1 MNKVKVLICVFSL
14 FFLTIGCKGQTTAN
28 EGANGWIPLR
38 MEKKQGRI
46 TLFPLDAIWKEK
58 DYPIGVPN
66 KITLPEFFQISF
78 SFAMS
83 RYNMMKDGDLDS
95 TSFYN
100 LNYDTKRYGDT
111 QHHFLMKGVSG
122 WKGDD
127 HIMVLDQNYN
137 NDVSDDPLYVFNKT
151 NIQSN
156 QADTVIN
163 IVYQN
168 IIGDSI
174 HAVKTALYFKDR
186 SSVMN
191 DTIINKSIDFGYY
204 NNLTAD
210 FKFCN
215 EPLNLLLSDW
225 TQDQE
230 LYSTVNVNYKN
241 ETFTMNKG
249 DVIKF
254 NDCYLSLDS
263 IDFTDRKILI
273 SNSKKPK
280 LFPHLK
286 SVSLYNSDT
295 LSTKQHVKKYTL
307 VHFWGSWC
315 APCVQNLP
323 TLVNFDVKKQ
333 YENVIFKGIC
343 VDNKRENAIKTANEL
358 KLQWDQLYFT
368 NQQLAHEF
376 SERII
381 TYPTY
386 MVVDS
391 SDHIVFKTLKMDALE
406 EFLNKLD
413 N

>member
-1 MNKVKVLICVFSL
+1 
-14 FFLTIGCKGQTTAN
+14 
-28 EGANGWIPLR
+28 
-38 MEKKQGRI
+38 
-46 TLFPLDAIWKEK
+46 
-58 DYPIGVPN
+58 
-66 KITLPEFFQISF
+66 
-78 SFAMS
+78 
-83 RYNMMKDGDLDS
+83 MKSGDLDS

-100 LNYDTKRYGDT
+100 INYDPKRYGDT
-111 QHHFLMKGVSG
+111 KHHFLMKGVSG
-122 WKGDD
+122 WYGDN
-127 HIMVLDQNYN
+127 HVLILDQNYN

-151 NIQSN
+151 AIQAN
-156 QADTVIN
+156 RADTVID
-163 IVYQN
+163 IAYQN
-168 IIGDSI
+168 IISDSV
-174 HAVKTALYFKDR
+174 HVVKTALYFKDR

-191 DTIINKSIDFGYY
+191 DTIEKKSIDFGYY

-210 FKFCN
+210 ITFCD
-215 EPLNLLLSDW
+215 ETLGLLLSDW

-230 LYSTVNVNYKN
+230 LNSIVNVNYKD
-241 ETFTMNKG
+241 ETFQMIKG
-249 DVIKF
+249 DVMKF

-307 VHFWGSWC
+307 IHFWGSWC

-381 TYPTY
+381 TSVSYTHLTLPTNRE
-386 MVVDS
+386 V
-391 SDHIVFKTLKMDALE
+391 
-406 EFLNKLD
+406 
-413 N
+413 

>member
-1 MNKVKVLICVFSL
+1 MDSFK
-14 FFLTIGCKGQTTAN
+14 
-28 EGANGWIPLR
+28 NG
-38 MEKKQGRI
+38 KKQSRNA
-46 TLFPLDAIWKEK
+46 LFPLDAIRKEK
-58 DYPIGVPN
+58 DYPIGIPN
-66 KITLPEFFQISF
+66 KLAFPEFFQISF
-78 SFAMS
+78 SFVMS

-100 LNYDTKRYGDT
+100 LNYDSKRYGDT
-111 QHHFLMKGVSG
+111 KHHFLMKGVSG

-137 NDVSDDPLYVFNKT
+137 NDVSDDPLYVFNKAD
-151 NIQSN
+151 IQSN
-156 QADTVIN
+156 RADTVIN

-174 HAVKTALYFKDR
+174 HVVETALYFKDR

-191 DTIINKSIDFGYY
+191 DTIVKKSIDFGYY
-204 NNLTAD
+204 YNLRAD

-215 EPLNLLLSDW
+215 ETLGLSLSDW

-230 LYSTVNVNYKN
+230 LYSKVKVNYKN
-241 ETFTMNKG
+241 EIYTVNKG
-249 DVIKF
+249 DVIKI

-263 IDFTDRKILI
+263 IDFTGRKILI
-273 SNSKKPK
+273 SGNKKPK

-286 SVSLYNSDT
+286 GVSLYNSDT
-295 LSTKQHVKKYTL
+295 LSTRQHLKKYTL
-307 VHFWGSWC
+307 IHFWGSWC

-323 TLVNFDVKKQ
+323 TLVNSNVKKQ
-333 YENVIFKGIC
+333 YKNVVFKGIC
-343 VDNKRENAIKTANEL
+343 VDNNREKAMKTANEL

-368 NQQLAHEF
+368 NKELNHKF
-376 SERII
+376 LERII

-391 SDHIVFKTLKMDALE
+391 SDHIVFKTLKIEALE